1 MQLANLET
9 SLKFNVGLDL
19 NGTSNKNSGQTKV
32 MFGAVYQNKLDSN
45 NSTSK
50 ETKENYLSTQNKP
63 RTFENAAN
71 DIKDND
77 NTEIT
82 RNESELNTNVNEL
95 ESLEKE
101 TNIPSDI
108 INEEAKAIIDEI
120 SNLLEL
126 DSDEVIEAMASLNMN
141 VTDLFNLDKIK
152 ELMLSL
158 NGEGEIALIVDGDF
172 NDKLTDIV
180 AFVKTKVEDLATD
193 FEVSTTDLRESLETN
208 KSVFEGIFLKEEEKT
223 TTTTTNNLENQKS
236 NMISNEELVTKTNL
250 ESVEDSLEKVIEEK
264 TVINI
269 EKNST
274 VDKDNSQSRQG
285 SEDILNNKKENF
297 SPNNIQN
304 QNLVSDVYKNF
315 ANALESLEDTTINQV
330 DVARQVIEQI
340 KLTTSQ
346 NINQL
351 EVMLNPENL
360 GSVHVTVTAKEG
372 IITAELT
379 ATNEAVK
386 KALENQM
393 QTLKENFNN
402 QGIKV
407 EAVSVTIES
416 HSFEQNANLDGNNS
430 KENLEQDKKKRMNLD
445 LSSLDDLDFKEL
457 TADEIRAKDLIENGD
472 ASVSY
477 LA

>member
-19 NGTSNKNSGQTKV
+19 NGTSNKNLGQTKNV
-32 MFGAVYQNKLDSN
+32 FGAVYQNKLNSN

-50 ETKENYLSTQNKP
+50 ETKENYLNTQNKP
-63 RTFENAAN
+63 KTFENAAN
-71 DIKDND
+71 DIKDTN

-82 RNESELNTNVNEL
+82 RNESELNTNANEL

-126 DSDEVIEAMASLNMN
+126 DSDEVIEVMASLNMN
-141 VTDLFNLDKIK
+141 VMDLFNLDKIK

-180 AFVKTKVEDLATD
+180 AFVKQRIEDLATD

-223 TTTTTNNLENQKS
+223 TTTINKLENQKS

-250 ESVEDSLEKVIEEK
+250 EPVEDSLEKVIEEK

-269 EKNST
+269 ENNST
-274 VDKDNSQSRQG
+274 VNKDNSQSKQG
-285 SEDILNNKKENF
+285 SEDILNN
-297 SPNNIQN
+297 
-304 QNLVSDVYKNF
+304 
-315 ANALESLEDTTINQV
+315 
-330 DVARQVIEQI
+330 
-340 KLTTSQ
+340 
-346 NINQL
+346 
-351 EVMLNPENL
+351 
-360 GSVHVTVTAKEG
+360 
-372 IITAELT
+372 
-379 ATNEAVK
+379 
-386 KALENQM
+386 
-393 QTLKENFNN
+393 
-402 QGIKV
+402 
-407 EAVSVTIES
+407 
-416 HSFEQNANLDGNNS
+416 
-430 KENLEQDKKKRMNLD
+430 
-445 LSSLDDLDFKEL
+445 
-457 TADEIRAKDLIENGD
+457 
-472 ASVSY
+472 
-477 LA
+477 